1 MTKHKK
7 TNTKVWVETSR
18 DPAVTKNKHTT
29 NLSGLLQF
37 TRRSCSFEKL
47 IQTCCKCTFY
57 DRLAACVK
65 IGSNVLKRITFTY
78 LVLHPR
84 PSVPQFY
91 SLDQIKL
98 SDHDVLS
105 PLSHVMRYQYE
116 ASRWRANE
124 QPSRD
129 ANEARFQKLPVN
141 ADVFTKNSASV
152 WTVTQS

>member
-1 MTKHKK
+1 MIGPWLMTKHKK

-18 DPAVTKNKHTT
+18 DPAVKKNKHTT

-78 LVLHPR
+78 LVLHPSPFGATVLFAGPNKIIR
-84 PSVPQFY
+84 SWCLVTFVPRHA
-91 SLDQIKL
+91 L
-98 SDHDVLS
+98 
-105 PLSHVMRYQYE
+105 
-116 ASRWRANE
+116 
-124 QPSRD
+124 
-129 ANEARFQKLPVN
+129 
-141 ADVFTKNSASV
+141 SV
-152 WTVTQS
+152 WGQSLESKRTTEPWRKWSAFSKDAC